1 MIASI
6 FLTRGSLPAYHMHG
20 TRKKRHGLMLQC
32 GECNFPAKPLPHFA
46 GNRAV
51 NMKKAII
58 LSAGQGSRLG
68 HLTDNKPK
76 CLIEFNGR
84 TLLDRQLDA
93 LAANSIDEVVVV
105 TGFRDDQIEGA
116 LARRGDIGPRV
127 RTVYNPFYKVAD
139 NLGSLFVARE
149 EIAGDVLVWNGDTLV
164 SEELMARVVGNQ
176 TQDGICVTIDRK
188 DGYDED
194 DMKVVVDD
202 AGRLHAIG
210 KRLDLAEVNAE
221 SIGLLAFR
229 GAGAQTFRH
238 AIERAI
244 RTSEGT
250 TIWYLRVIH
259 QIAQE
264 APVWTL
270 DINGHEW
277 GEVDFPEDVES
288 AQALTARWDAIR
300 KPVAA

>member
-1 MIASI
+1 MLRCDECKI
-6 FLTRGSLPAYHMHG
+6 FAKSLPQFTG
-20 TRKKRHGLMLQC
+20 KS
-32 GECNFPAKPLPHFA
+32 A
-46 GNRAV
+46 G

-68 HLTDNKPK
+68 HLTDDRPK

-93 LAANSIDEVVVV
+93 LAANGVEEVVVV
-105 TGFRDDQIEGA
+105 TGFRDDQIEAA
-116 LARRGDIGPRV
+116 LKRRGDAGPRV

-164 SEELMARVVGNQ
+164 SEDLMARVVGNRD
-176 TQDGICVTIDRK
+176 QDGICVTIDRK
-188 DGYDED
+188 EGYDED

-210 KRLDLAEVNAE
+210 KRLDLAKVNAE

-244 RTSEGT
+244 RASEGT

-288 AQALTARWDAIR
+288 AQALTERWDTER
-300 KPVAA
+300 KAKAA